1 MAQTFAEHVKL
12 HRAKYVA
19 AAIAAPLGVA
29 YLTVWP
35 KELQLHCPVR
45 MATGYLCPG
54 CGATRACE
62 ALIQGDFASAWA
74 LSPLFLTG
82 PLIFAA
88 AWWVQRQNKPWLKR
102 VFYTALSL
110 GVAWFTLWR
119 NGFI

>member
-74 LSPLFLTG
+74 LSPLF
-82 PLIFAA
+82 
-88 AWWVQRQNKPWLKR
+88 
-102 VFYTALSL
+102 VFYTALGL

>member
-12 HRAKYVA
+12 HRAKYLV

-74 LSPLFLTG
+74 LSPLFLSG

-102 VFYTALSL
+102 VFYTALGL

>member
-1 MAQTFAEHVKL
+1 MPSPLIARLEKHK
-12 HRAKYVA
+12 RALIGLS
-19 AAIAAPLGVA
+19 IAAPLGVA

-74 LSPLFLTG
+74 LSPLFLMG
-82 PLIFAA
+82 PLIFVA

-102 VFYTALSL
+102 IFYTAFGL

-119 NGFI
+119 NAFI